1 MSKQTAMMLCVVV
14 LVIAVLLGGC
24 EPKESA
30 EAMQKLAEGI
40 ASAAAETNTP
50 TAAPIPT
57 AAPTAKAEVS
67 AAGFELACYA
77 RLADDPGKDGG
88 GQTSFE
94 PYAPDGI
101 VKAGASVQL
110 VQQPDDGFVFE
121 KWQVY
126 KQKSD
131 GQWELA
137 LESSEESLTITI
149 DANTSVDALFRAG

>member
-1 MSKQTAMMLCVVV
+1 MSKQTAMKLCVVV
-14 LVIAVLLGGC
+14 FVIAALLGGC

-30 EAMQKLAEGI
+30 QAMQKLAEGI
-40 ASAAAETNTP
+40 ASAAAETKTP
-50 TAAPIPT
+50 AETPIPT
-57 AAPTAKAEVS
+57 AAPTAEAEIS

-88 GQTSFE
+88 GQTSFD

-101 VKAGASVQL
+101 VKAGSLVQL

-126 KQKSD
+126 KQTAD

-137 LESSEESLTITI
+137 LESSEDSITITV
-149 DANTSVDALFRAG
+149 DANTSVDALFRSG